1 MKSVLIIDDELSVRE
16 GLTKHINWRK
26 LDVFIIGT
34 ATNGQEALTMMEDQV
49 PDIMITDIYMP
60 EMDGLTLIKEVKQK
74 YPDICIIIHSG
85 YNHFDNA
92 RKAIQYGVK
101 HFFLKPSPVSEIETV
116 IQEVLQDMESE
127 EKQQS
132 ILEKYRE
139 QRPIYLTYRRDTFI
153 RSLLFNRYETKDLT
167 AESKEL
173 IGTDAETPQ
182 IVTSIMIN
190 RPPYLRTSHER
201 DWQLMKFSVGN
212 ILSET
217 IDYFNEEKDMMIHL
231 IDYSDSTYVM
241 VAFFPGNAIYLEQ
254 LHDKLVNKML
264 ENLLYYLKV
273 SAMIGVSSTKSTLHQ
288 LADGYSESMQA
299 LEVAEYE
306 EWNKVYHYQETKDKG
321 SSDVFTYPFETIK
334 EIHGKIADKDYD
346 ELLAIWHRF
355 VNGLSEEKYSPFY
368 MIQTISINILSAL
381 MMEDHSLEHV
391 DQQPIEKSSLLI
403 EVYNHNTTKE
413 LLDWTTVQLMKW
425 VEHSKEALAGKKT
438 SKLVERVKEHIHHY
452 YDEEITL
459 AEIADTL
466 YVNRNYLSQLFK
478 KVTGETFVNYLNH
491 YRITKAKELLKEKR
505 YMVYEVSEMVGYQN
519 STYFSQ
525 VFKAI
530 TGVSPSEY
538 F

>member
-16 GLTKHINWRK
+16 GLTKHVNWEKLNIRIN
-26 LDVFIIGT
+26 GT
-34 ATNGQEALTMMEDQV
+34 ATNGQEALTLIKDQV
-49 PDIMITDIYMP
+49 PDILITDIYMP
-60 EMDGLTLIKEVKQK
+60 EMDGLTLIKEVKQT

-116 IQEVLQDMESE
+116 IQEVLQEIKSE

-132 ILEKYRE
+132 ILVKYRE
-139 QRPIYLTYRRDTFI
+139 QRPVYLSYRRDTFI
-153 RSLLFNRYETKDLT
+153 RNLLFNRYETKDLT

-173 IGTDAETPQ
+173 IGTDVETPQ

-190 RPPYLRTSHER
+190 RPPYLRTSHEQE
-201 DWQLMKFSVGN
+201 WQLMKFSVGN

-217 IDYFNEEKDMMIHL
+217 IDHFNEDKNMMIHL

-241 VAFFPGNAIYLEQ
+241 VAFYPGNAIYLEQ
-254 LHDKLVNKML
+254 LQDQLVNKML
-264 ENLLYYLKV
+264 ANLLYYLKV
-273 SAMIGVSSTKSTLHQ
+273 SAMIGVSSTKSNLHQ

-306 EWNKVYHYQETKDKG
+306 EWNKVYYFQETKEKG

-334 EIHGKIADKDYD
+334 DMHGKIADKDYD
-346 ELLAIWHRF
+346 ELLAIWQRF
-355 VNGLSEEKYSPFY
+355 VIGLSEEKYSPFY

-391 DQQPIEKSSLLI
+391 DQQPVEKSSLLI

-413 LLDWTTVQLMKW
+413 LLDWTTFQLTKW
-425 VEHSKEALAGKKT
+425 VDRSKDALAGKKT

-459 AEIADTL
+459 ADIADTL

-491 YRITKAKELLKEKR
+491 YRIAKAKELLQEKR